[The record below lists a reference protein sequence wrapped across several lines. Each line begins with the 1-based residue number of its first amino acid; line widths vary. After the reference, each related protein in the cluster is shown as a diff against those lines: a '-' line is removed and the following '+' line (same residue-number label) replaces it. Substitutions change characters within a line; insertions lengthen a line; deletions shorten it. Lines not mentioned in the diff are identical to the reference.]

1 MVSGTAIAALICL
14 GVVQITV
21 TVLHILVAR
30 LVRQVVR
37 EAAISVMDS
46 VGPIDTVD
54 LIGGVA
60 NIVIVGSSCGG

>member
-1 MVSGTAIAALICL
+1 MVSRAAITALICL

-21 TVLHILVAR
+21 TVLHILVAG

-46 VGPIDTVD
+46 VGSIDTVY

-60 NIVIVGSSCGG
+60 NIVIVGSSCSS